1 MKILIVDD
9 DDISLTLM
17 SKILQK
23 GGYQT
28 VAASGAKKALEYL
41 ESGEA
46 IMLMIL
52 DVMMPEMNGLEF
64 LEHIHTRPGL
74 SDIPVIIC
82 SGDRLRDSVV
92 RSIKMGVSDY
102 ILKPIDA
109 YVLLEKVGKVIRTV
123 GLPLIDKERIISR
136 LKIEP
141 ESYDEMMNTLIQNIS
156 TVMGEAPS
164 LITGEKY
171 DDLRFLLGR
180 LQGGAISL
188 GAGRLSDVLTRIGD
202 SLQGKEADR
211 INNML
216 IALQREFNILCDIVK
231 HSKAF
236 EAMITGENDLNQA
249 DKGPTSILSSMEQ
262 AALRKTV

>member
-17 SKILQK
+17 SRILQK
-23 GGYQT
+23 GGYET
-28 VAASGAKKALEYL
+28 VTASCAKTALEHL

-64 LEHIHTRPGL
+64 LENINTRPGL

-82 SGDRLRDSVV
+82 SGDRMRDSVV

-102 ILKPIDA
+102 IIKPIDA
-109 YVLLEKVGKVIRTV
+109 SVLLEKIGKVIRTV

-136 LKIEP
+136 LKIET

-156 TVMGEAPS
+156 TVIGDAPA
-164 LITGEKY
+164 LIKGEKY
-171 DDLRFLLGR
+171 DDLRFLRGR
-180 LQGGAISL
+180 LQG
-188 GAGRLSDVLTRIGD
+188 
-202 SLQGKEADR
+202 
-211 INNML
+211 
-216 IALQREFNILCDIVK
+216 
-231 HSKAF
+231 
-236 EAMITGENDLNQA
+236 
-249 DKGPTSILSSMEQ
+249 
-262 AALRKTV
+262 

>member
-17 SKILQK
+17 SRILQK
-23 GGYQT
+23 GGYET
-28 VAASGAKKALEYL
+28 VTASCAKNALEHL

-64 LEHIHTRPGL
+64 LENINTRPGL

-82 SGDRLRDSVV
+82 SGDRMRDSVV
-92 RSIKMGVSDY
+92 RSIKMGVCDY

-109 YVLLEKVGKVIRTV
+109 YVLLEKVGRVIRTV

-141 ESYDEMMNTLIQNIS
+141 ESYDEMMNTLIQHIS
-156 TVMGEAPS
+156 TVMGEAPA

-188 GAGRLSDVLTRIGD
+188 GAGRLSEVLTRISD
-202 SLQGKEADR
+202 SLQGKEVARLND
-211 INNML
+211 ML
-216 IALQREFNILCDIVK
+216 IALQREFNILCDIMK
-231 HSKAF
+231 DSNA
-236 EAMITGENDLNQA
+236 
-249 DKGPTSILSSMEQ
+249 KGTSILSSLEQ
-262 AALRKTV
+262 AALRKPD